1 MLFCFFVSR
10 RRHTICALVTGVQT
24 CALPIYRFGGGLLQ
38 TLAGPTLGAVDDLHD
53 LYNRV
58 KAGDDSAAAGLRFVI
73 SNTPFANLFY
83 TRQALDYLILNRK
96 SVLTGKSVSVR
107 VDLSVRLIITQKQHT
122 NYQNHK
128 K

>member
-83 TRQALDYLILNRK
+83 TRQALDYLILWRLREAVNPGYLRRMEK
-96 SVLTGKSVSVR
+96 RIEKENGQTFLVR
-107 VDLSVRLIITQKQHT
+107 PSQMV
-122 NYQNHK
+122 N
-128 K
+128 